1 MGLRQHSFQMTDIES
16 APDLPSPRVWGPWAT
31 IGWATLVVALM
42 VVTQAVVLIA
52 FIVVAATATG
62 KESPDQIGQLA
73 KSLANHGLFLS
84 VATCSTTLIC
94 SAAIIGI
101 VKLKRGSRLKHYL
114 GLIAPNRSQL
124 LRWVMV
130 TIGFCVAF
138 DLVTVLLKRPSLP
151 GFMMKAYASIGS
163 PWILWLA
170 VIVAAPLFEELF
182 FRGFI
187 IKGLAESRVRWQGAV
202 VISSGL
208 WSLIHLQYNS
218 YELVFVFVLGLIL
231 GVARVKTGSTLLTF
245 LLHSLVNLAATIE
258 VAASVRGS

>member
-1 MGLRQHSFQMTDIES
+1 MGPGQHFFQMTDIES
-16 APDLPSPRVWGPWAT
+16 APGLPSPRVWGPWAT
-31 IGWATLVVALM
+31 IGWATLVVVLM
-42 VVTQAVVLIA
+42 VVTQTVVLIG
-52 FIVVAATATG
+52 FIVVTAAATG
-62 KESPDQIGQLA
+62 RESPDQIGQLA
-73 KSLANHGLFLS
+73 RSLVNHGVFLS
-84 VATCSTTLIC
+84 VATFSTTLIC
-94 SAAIIGI
+94 SAAVIGI

-114 GLIAPNRSQL
+114 GLIAPNGSQL
-124 LRWVMV
+124 LRWVVV
-130 TIGFCVAF
+130 TTGFCLAF
-138 DLVTVLLKRPSLP
+138 DLVTALLKRPLLP
-151 GFMMKAYASIGS
+151 DFMTKAYASIGS

-187 IKGLAESRVRWQGAV
+187 IKGLAQSRVRWQGAV

-245 LLHSLVNLAATIE
+245 LLHLLVNLAAMIE
-258 VAASVRGS
+258 VAASLRGS